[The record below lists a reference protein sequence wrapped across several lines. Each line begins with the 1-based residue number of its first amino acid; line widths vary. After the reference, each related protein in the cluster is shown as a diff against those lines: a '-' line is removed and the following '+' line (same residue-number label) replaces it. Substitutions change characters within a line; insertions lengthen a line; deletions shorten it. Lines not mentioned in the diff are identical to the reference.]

1 MCDTEQMVVDNSE
14 LSMWIKV
21 IDALSP
27 IKKCDVIIRNYGN
40 GEPTQV
46 GTGDVTNSEQSS
58 ETAGSFQR
66 YLGVNNNCNI
76 MVSHQ
81 YPSLIRTSWPS
92 TVASYCV
99 K

>member
-14 LSMWIKV
+14 LSMSITV
-21 IDALSP
+21 IEVFSP

-66 YLGVNNNCNI
+66 LGVNNNCNI
-76 MVSHQ
+76 IVSHQ
-81 YPSLIRTSWPS
+81 YPSLIRTS
-92 TVASYCV
+92 
-99 K
+99 

>member
-14 LSMWIKV
+14 LSMSIKV

-46 GTGDVTNSEQSS
+46 GTGDVI
-58 ETAGSFQR
+58 
-66 YLGVNNNCNI
+66 LIVNKVQKQLDRFSVLALTIIVISWFRINI
-76 MVSHQ
+76 PV
-81 YPSLIRTSWPS
+81 
-92 TVASYCV
+92 
-99 K
+99 